1 MAKYRS
7 TWQNCGFFTTTT
19 LWLCYNIGISTGF
32 ALLLSICMTDPYH
45 HIYQG
50 EIFQRSQC
58 IMQENTMM
66 DFFRNN
72 LMALG
77 YYPVSDSKKVW
88 QRNNRKVVICLVDDV
103 ITCSQD
109 YSKTLP
115 YQFDQHTV
123 VITDNRINVP
133 TQYKVYQLPQ
143 SFYGIYSH
151 QPALST
157 WKPQRRLN
165 FSVNRIDVSRLLL
178 MLEIYHRSRLD
189 PQLATLD
196 HINFNCWSWAGDN
209 SSQEGLQENFQREWE
224 ILRNDY
230 HSVYQQSF
238 QELKEQMPMINHTL
252 SHEESHVS
260 SWINV
265 IVETYSS
272 DNNIALSEKIFRAM
286 CLPVPWIVYAG
297 KHTVAYL
304 HSMGFDVISDVV
316 PHAYDSMIENGTAA
330 YGDKMVDF
338 IYEGVDAVIRMKT
351 QRFQT
356 LAQRTG
362 QAAAHNQRRLAELKA
377 QWPRDFAQWWPAVLA
392 DLQ

>member
-7 TWQNCGFFTTTT
+7 TRENCGFFTTTT
-19 LWLCYNIGISTGF
+19 LWLCYNTGIFRVF

-45 HIYQG
+45 QIYQG
-50 EIFQRSQC
+50 EIFTQSQC
-58 IMQENTMM
+58 IVQENTMM

-77 YYPVSDSKKVW
+77 YCPLNDSKKVW
-88 QRNNRKVVICLVDDV
+88 QRGNRTVVVCLVDDV
-103 ITCSQD
+103 ITCSQE
-109 YSKTLP
+109 YSKALP
-115 YQFDQHTV
+115 YQFDKNTV

-133 TQYKVYQLPQ
+133 TQYKVRQVPE

-151 QPALST
+151 QPQQSV
-157 WKPQRRLN
+157 WKPSRRLN
-165 FSVNRIDVSRLLL
+165 FSVNRIDTKRFLV
-178 MLEIYHRSRLD
+178 MLEIYHRARLN
-189 PQLATLD
+189 PELATLD
-196 HINFNCWSWAGDN
+196 HINFNCWSWSGNN
-209 SSQEGLQENFQREWE
+209 SSKAGLKDNFLREWDMLGNE
-224 ILRNDY
+224 Y
-230 HSVYQQSF
+230 HAVYRQSF

-252 SHEESHVS
+252 SHEESLVS

-265 IVETYSS
+265 VMETYSS

-286 CLPVPWIVYAG
+286 CLPVPWILYSG
-297 KHTVAYL
+297 KHSVAYL
-304 HSMGFDVISDVV
+304 HSMGFDVLDDII
-316 PHAYDSMIENGTAA
+316 PHSYDSMIENRTAA

-338 IYEGVDAVIRMKT
+338 IFEGVDAVSRMKT

-356 LAQRTG
+356 LSQRTG
-362 QAAAHNQRRLAELKA
+362 QAAAHNQHRLAELKA